1 MSKLPLAILF
11 LLLGAC
17 GPVAVE
23 AGLPPGEL
31 QAQAN
36 GITVT
41 AGNFRVERLQFMADV
56 CFERPTLSANWLVGS
71 QTSVEYSGKSA
82 PVRGMNLLNTEM
94 DFDTPHRCDLLLFPI
109 GTDSVHEFRLVIPYL
124 QMEIPFAD
132 CDTAQAKLDAADT
145 GIVIS
150 CYSRQH
156 PDGGRSEGY
165 SIDFKPAS
173 LSDEEAS
180 QLASE
185 AFMET
190 APGPWIFEGVIE

>member
-1 MSKLPLAILF
+1 MSKLPLPA
-11 LLLGAC
+11 LLLLLAAC
-17 GPVAVE
+17 GSGAE

-41 AGNFRVERLQFMADV
+41 AGNFRLERLQFMADV
-56 CFERPTLSANWLVGS
+56 CFERPTLTMNWLVGS

-82 PVRGMNLLNTEM
+82 PVRGMNLLNSDM

-109 GTDSVHEFRLVIPYL
+109 GTDSIHEFQLVIPYL
-124 QMEIPFAD
+124 QMEISFAD
-132 CDTAQAKLDAADT
+132 CESAQANLDEADT

-150 CYSRQH
+150 CYSH
-156 PDGGRSEGY
+156 EYADGGRSEGY
-165 SIDFKPAS
+165 SIDFKPPS

-185 AFMET
+185 AFIET
-190 APGPWIFEGVIE
+190 MPGPWMFEGVIE